1 MGLKIRLT
9 GIVFRDV
16 KAAVKVLGWRRDSTT
31 SQDSAE
37 GALQPAKGEITLLLG
52 KWKDGEAAAFEELMP
67 LVYPHLREVAAAYV
81 RRERNPDAI
90 QGTALVHE
98 LYLRLLN
105 QKKANWEDRRHF
117 YTFAA
122 KVMRMILID
131 HARETQTQMRG
142 GGRERVPLSD
152 DLAWVNIDSP
162 EMLDLNRALDE
173 LTALDAEKVQLVEL
187 RYFLGC
193 TAEETASLMQ
203 VSKATVDRELK
214 FIKSWL
220 YRRIRPGVAA
230 DAIGP

>member
-1 MGLKIRLT
+1 M
-9 GIVFRDV
+9 
-16 KAAVKVLGWRRDSTT
+16 
-31 SQDSAE
+31 
-37 GALQPAKGEITLLLG
+37 QPAKGDITLLLG
-52 KWKDGEAAAFEELMP
+52 KWRDGEPAAFDELMA
-67 LVYPHLREVAAAYV
+67 LVYPHLRQVAAAYV
-81 RRERNPDAI
+81 RRERNPDLI

-105 QKKANWEDRRHF
+105 QKKAAWEDRRHF

-142 GGRERVPLSD
+142 GGLERIPLSD
-152 DLAWVNIDSP
+152 DLSWVNIDGP

-173 LTALDAEKVQLVEL
+173 LAVLDAEKVQLVEL

-193 TAEETASLMQ
+193 TAEETASVME
-203 VSKATVDRELK
+203 VSKATVDRDLK

-230 DAIGP
+230 DTMEP

>member
-1 MGLKIRLT
+1 M
-9 GIVFRDV
+9 
-16 KAAVKVLGWRRDSTT
+16 
-31 SQDSAE
+31 
-37 GALQPAKGEITLLLG
+37 QPAKGEITLLLG

-67 LVYPHLREVAAAYV
+67 LVYPHLRQVAAAYV
-81 RRERNPDAI
+81 RRERNPDLL
-90 QGTALVHE
+90 QGTVLVHE
-98 LYLRLLN
+98 LYLRLLS
-105 QKKANWEDRRHF
+105 QKKADWEDRRHF

-131 HARETQTQMRG
+131 HARESQAQIRG
-142 GGRERVPLSD
+142 GGLERVPLSD
-152 DLAWVNIDSP
+152 DLSWVNIDSP
-162 EMLDLNRALDE
+162 ELLDLNRALDE
-173 LTALDAEKVQLVEL
+173 LGALDAEKVQLVEL

-230 DAIGP
+230 DATGA